1 MRVLK
6 CHWAN
11 VAARALRALISPL
24 VHLLVTFHLPIF
36 SGEIAVSPATKPLPP
51 KREITTVPRFSD
63 KVFRAVVTGG
73 GFSSLAILGLISLFL
88 LYNGLSVFKT
98 EGLRFITGFDWIV
111 PQPDSGIPGQYG
123 IGAMLWGTLVIGLIA
138 LFFGFPISVGAALFL
153 SYYAPD
159 WLKKPMVLVID
170 VMAAI
175 PSVVFGLWGYF
186 VLMPH
191 AEYWA
196 KLIHKYLGFIP
207 IFDMPAPAF
216 SRSPFIA
223 GLVLAIMIIPIITS
237 ISREVFAQTPLDRV
251 QAAYA
256 LGATKWSMIRSVVFP
271 YGRGGV
277 VGGAMLGL
285 GRALGETV
293 AVYTVLNIV
302 FDVRIEVLLSAGG
315 SVASMIVNK
324 FGEAN
329 PDELKALMA
338 AGFVLFVVTL
348 IVNFVAN
355 AIINKTARR
364 G

>member
-1 MRVLK
+1 
-6 CHWAN
+6 
-11 VAARALRALISPL
+11 
-24 VHLLVTFHLPIF
+24 VTT
-36 SGEIAVSPATKPLPP
+36 ATKPLPP

-348 IVNFVAN
+348 FVNLIAN
-355 AIINKTARR
+355 AIINKTARK

>member
-1 MRVLK
+1 MST
-6 CHWAN
+6 
-11 VAARALRALISPL
+11 AAP
-24 VHLLVTFHLPIF
+24 T
-36 SGEIAVSPATKPLPP
+36 LPP
-51 KREITTVPRFSD
+51 KRVITTKPRFSD
-63 KVFRAVVTGG
+63 KVFRTIVTGG
-73 GFSSLAILGLISLFL
+73 GFSSLVILGLISIFL
-88 LYNGLSVFKT
+88 LVNSFTVFKT
-98 EGLRFITGFDWIV
+98 EGFKFITGFDWIG
-111 PQPDSGIPGQYG
+111 PQPEAGLPAQYG
-123 IGAMLWGTLVIGLIA
+123 IGAMLWGTVVIGLIA

-153 SYYAPD
+153 SYYAPE

-175 PSVVFGLWGYF
+175 PSIVFGLWGFF

-196 KLIHKYLGFIP
+196 KLIHKYLSFIP
-207 IFDMPAPAF
+207 IFDVPAPAF
-216 SRSPFIA
+216 TRSPFIA

-237 ISREVFAQTPLDRV
+237 ISREIFAQTPLDRI

-277 VGGAMLGL
+277 IGGAMLGL
-285 GRALGETV
+285 GRAIGETV

-302 FDVRIEVLLSAGG
+302 YDIRIEVLLSAGG

-329 PDELKALMA
+329 PEEVKALMA
-338 AGFVLFVVTL
+338 AGFVLFLVTL
-348 IVNFVAN
+348 LINFLAN
-355 AIINKTARR
+355 IIISRTARK

>member
-1 MRVLK
+1 M
-6 CHWAN
+6 
-11 VAARALRALISPL
+11 S
-24 VHLLVTFHLPIF
+24 T
-36 SGEIAVSPATKPLPP
+36 AVSTLPP
-51 KREITTVPRFSD
+51 KRVITTKPRFSD
-63 KVFRAVVTGG
+63 RVFRAVVTTG
-73 GFSSLAILGLISLFL
+73 GFSSLVILGLISLFL

-111 PQPDSGIPGQYG
+111 PQPDAGIAGQYG

-153 SYYAPD
+153 SYYAPE

-175 PSVVFGLWGYF
+175 PSIVFGLWGYF
-186 VLMPH
+186 ILMPH

-207 IFDMPAPAF
+207 IFDVPAPSF
-216 SRSPFIA
+216 TRSPFIA

-285 GRALGETV
+285 GRAIGETV

-302 FDVRIEVLLSAGG
+302 FDIRIEVLLSAGG

-348 IVNFVAN
+348 FVNLIAN
-355 AIINKTARR
+355 AIINKTARK